1 MPRGTDRPGR
11 RPSKA
16 GDAAKGKR
24 KDRSPGHGAGR
35 PRSSGTST
43 ETPERRKKEPRNPG
57 SRTSERPEKG
67 TSNSQTQS
75 QKRPAGNPPRRGKAG
90 PTANG
95 PHRPGR
101 DGGPR
106 PPEKPRPKSASGPA
120 GPGRNGFLYQ
130 KNGRYFAQ
138 VPGGMEELAAE
149 EILALGGR
157 NAEPTVRGVHFD
169 AKPAAVYAVT
179 YGARL
184 ATRVLAP
191 LLAFPCPNS
200 DVLYQKAHTLPWN
213 SLLRTDETFAV
224 VANVARSAVTHSQ
237 FAALRVKDAV
247 ADRFQERIG
256 KRPSVDRRDP
266 DLWINLH
273 IHEDTATISLDLSG
287 GSLHKRGYRREGLE
301 APMQETLAA
310 AIIRLAEWDGDRPIH
325 DPMCGSGTLLCEAA
339 MEYCRV
345 PAGHLREKFG
355 FERLPDFDP
364 ILWKAVRQRMDE
376 DIRPLPGDLIFGG
389 DSDGKAVAVA
399 RANLKQLPGG
409 EKVTLRRA
417 RFQELEGLQDC
428 VIVANPPYG
437 VRMGDGDPGEP
448 ITELGDFLKQRCQ
461 GSTAYLY
468 FGDRELIKKVG
479 LKPAWKKPLRNG
491 GLDGRLVKYELY

>member
-1 MPRGTDRPGR
+1 
-11 RPSKA
+11 
-16 GDAAKGKR
+16 
-24 KDRSPGHGAGR
+24 
-35 PRSSGTST
+35 
-43 ETPERRKKEPRNPG
+43 
-57 SRTSERPEKG
+57 
-67 TSNSQTQS
+67 
-75 QKRPAGNPPRRGKAG
+75 
-90 PTANG
+90 
-95 PHRPGR
+95 
-101 DGGPR
+101 
-106 PPEKPRPKSASGPA
+106 
-120 GPGRNGFLYQ
+120 
-130 KNGRYFAQ
+130 
-138 VPGGMEELAAE
+138 MEALAAG
-149 EILALGGR
+149 EIERLGGR
-157 NAEPTVRGVHFD
+157 KVSPSFRGVHFD
-169 AKPAAVYAVT
+169 AKPAVVYAVT

-191 LLAFPCPNS
+191 LLAFPCPDS

-224 VANVARSAVTHSQ
+224 LANVSRSAITHSQ

-310 AIIRLAEWDGDRPIH
+310 AIIRLAEWDGSRPIH
-325 DPMCGSGTLLCEAA
+325 DPMCGAGTLLCEAV
-339 MEYCRV
+339 MEYCRI
-345 PAGHLREKFG
+345 PGGHLRETFG

-376 DIRPLPGDLIFGG
+376 DIRPLPGNVVFGG

-409 EKVTLRRA
+409 EQVTLRRA
-417 RFQELEGLQDC
+417 RFQELEGLENC

-437 VRMGDGDPGEP
+437 VRMGDGDPGAL

-468 FGDRELIKKVG
+468 FGERELIKKVG